1 LPRSTVCH
9 PVPPQMGHVSVG
21 VVTSLNLLPG
31 AAMRN
36 PIETQ
41 ICTDSPQSSRNLWL
55 TVEILE

>member
-1 LPRSTVCH
+1 MVCH

-31 AAMRN
+31 AAMRKS
-36 PIETQ
+36 IETQ

-55 TVEILE
+55 TVEIIE